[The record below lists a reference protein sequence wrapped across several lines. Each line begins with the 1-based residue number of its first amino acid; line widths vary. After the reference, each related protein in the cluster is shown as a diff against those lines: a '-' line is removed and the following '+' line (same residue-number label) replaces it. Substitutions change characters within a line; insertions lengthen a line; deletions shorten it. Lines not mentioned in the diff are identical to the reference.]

1 MFFFCLLWIVGVFN
15 GENIFFYIVEVLF
28 VMLNEW
34 YIVVD
39 CKFSYINKNYCDR
52 NVVFFNFKLVKLYIC
67 IGIFIINFNLIKIKC

>member
-39 CKFSYINKNYCDR
+39 CKFSYINKDYCDR
-52 NVVFFNFKLVKLYIC
+52 NVFFKF
-67 IGIFIINFNLIKIKC
+67 